1 MAEAENLILEHLLRG
16 QLDRM
21 ENDIGEI
28 KSRLGRLEAG
38 HAQIHVTLA
47 EQSLRLDRLDAR
59 VAPIEKRLDLVEGQ
73 TSIAMS

>member
-28 KSRLGRLEAG
+28 KSRLGRLEADL
-38 HAQIHVTLA
+38 AQIHVTSPSNRSA
-47 EQSLRLDRLDAR
+47 
-59 VAPIEKRLDLVEGQ
+59 
-73 TSIAMS
+73 SIASTRASPPSKSGLISSRARHQSP